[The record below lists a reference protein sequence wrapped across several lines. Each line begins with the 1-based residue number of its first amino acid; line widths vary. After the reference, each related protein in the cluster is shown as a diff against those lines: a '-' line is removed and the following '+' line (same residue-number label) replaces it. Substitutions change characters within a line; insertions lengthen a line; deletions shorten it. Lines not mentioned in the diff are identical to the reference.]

1 MKRRIFRK
9 IAALF
14 SVVLLTAALLPC
26 GEFRACADETEPEP
40 VVVKLGGRVTVSA
53 TADGRVLVYRVTG
66 GNQPYTGVNPPD
78 ISPEDQTEPQVTK
91 DYYPQSTEII
101 LTGSA
106 TWLGLNAAAGQTLK
120 VTFQNVTAGSGEKR
134 CCGMDVG
141 GEGTVIIE
149 LDGNNGARGG
159 WYAAGMAKQGE
170 GELIFRDAN
179 GQPGAFRATGGDWGA
194 GIGGSHESCG
204 LHDGSNIVIAG
215 GTIYAT
221 GGENGAGI
229 GGGLGG
235 DCGNITI
242 TGGTVYAE
250 GGKRGAGIGG
260 GEDTQVGTIKIS
272 GGTVYA
278 QGGEE
283 ASGIGTGLSG
293 FNDQCVVRI
302 SGGTV
307 YAAGGTGGGAGIGG
321 VVSSSRIT
329 VTGSARV
336 YVAGGTAGEGK
347 DAGTGIGGSYHNRET
362 GKWIAAPAV
371 MPYCPDLNGTIVFY
385 ESGTTIDQMKA
396 GAVSPIDTN
405 TVQYVVNDGK
415 CTFFKEF
422 FNKGTEGTLAV
433 NKVAPEGCDCWWNTE
448 ADGSGTRYESGGQIL
463 MTEDLT
469 LYPAWEKETVPTPE
483 PTDEPVQTPTTVP
496 TELPVLTPTTAP
508 AELPVL
514 TPTMTPTKT
523 PTQVPTAVPT
533 QAPLMTPTPI
543 PTVSPT
549 GEPTS
554 VPTGEPSVTPTSV
567 PTEEP
572 TPVPTP
578 ENDAQPTPEP
588 AGASNEK
595 TAETDRESAGSD
607 VKTVL
612 VICLAAAAVCAGT
625 TSFVLW
631 NKRRRK

>member
-53 TADGRVLVYRVTG
+53 TADGRVLVYRYTG
-66 GNQPYTGVNPPD
+66 GYQPD
-78 ISPEDQTEPQVTK
+78 ISPENQTEPQVTK

-120 VTFQNVTAGSGEKR
+120 VTFQNVSAGFGEKR

-170 GELIFRDAN
+170 GELIFQDAN

-204 LHDGSNIVIAG
+204 LDEGSNIVIAG
-215 GTIYAT
+215 GIIYAM
-221 GGENGAGI
+221 GGEAAAGI
-229 GGGLGG
+229 GGGEGG
-235 DCGNITI
+235 GGSIYNITI
-242 TGGTVYAE
+242 TGGTVYAQ
-250 GGKRGAGIGG
+250 GGAEAAGIGSG
-260 GEDTQVGTIKIS
+260 VDSELGTVKIS

-278 QGGEE
+278 QGGAE
-283 ASGIGTGLSG
+283 AAGIGFGLSG
-293 FNDQCVVRI
+293 FNDEGAVRI

-307 YAAGGTGGGAGIGG
+307 YAAGGTGGGPGIGG
-321 VVSSSRIT
+321 VQSGSRIT

-336 YVAGGTAGEGK
+336 YVAGGTAGAGK

-362 GKWIAAPAV
+362 GKWTVAPAV

-463 MTEDLT
+463 MIEDLT
-469 LYPAWEKETVPTPE
+469 LYPFWEKETAPTPE
-483 PTDEPVQTPTTVP
+483 LTDEPV
-496 TELPVLTPTTAP
+496 
-508 AELPVL
+508 
-514 TPTMTPTKT
+514 
-523 PTQVPTAVPT
+523 
-533 QAPLMTPTPI
+533 
-543 PTVSPT
+543 
-549 GEPTS
+549 
-554 VPTGEPSVTPTSV
+554 
-567 PTEEP
+567 
-572 TPVPTP
+572 
-578 ENDAQPTPEP
+578 
-588 AGASNEK
+588 
-595 TAETDRESAGSD
+595 
-607 VKTVL
+607 
-612 VICLAAAAVCAGT
+612 
-625 TSFVLW
+625 
-631 NKRRRK
+631 